1 MENNLKKYKE
11 KRNLAV
17 TPEPSGKIKKRAG
30 KERKF
35 SVQLHYAR
43 SRHFD
48 FRLEWE
54 GVLLSWAVPKGPSFN
69 PLDKRLAVR
78 VEDHPVDYADFE
90 GVIPKG
96 EYGGGTVLL
105 WDEGT
110 WTPTG
115 DFDAGLENGSL
126 KIRLKGKRLK
136 GDWALVRL
144 KSDSA
149 KNDSE
154 NWLLIKEKDSFAKDS
169 AGITGKEK
177 SVKSGLA
184 GSGIAKQND
193 LTARKIPFDR
203 ADLMLARRASAPP
216 AQDGWV
222 YEIKYDGY
230 RIAAYA
236 QNGQV
241 RLFTRNGKDFSE
253 KLPSVAQ
260 AIKALANG
268 RALVLDGEAIIADDD
283 GRSDFQALQRHF
295 RLQDER
301 QPVYMVF
308 DLLALDGEDLR
319 SLPLIRRKQRLEKL
333 LTSAPDEIRF
343 SSHVE
348 GKGQECFDAAK
359 ELGLEGIIGKK
370 ADSLYSGSRN
380 GDWIKLKCY
389 NRQEFVV
396 GGYVRTAK
404 KTDGLSAVLL
414 GYFKN
419 GSLIYAGRAGTGFGS
434 AEAKALLKQF
444 KPAKTEKCPFS
455 AAPPIK
461 KDETAFWLKPQ
472 FVAEIQFAEWTNE
485 NVLRQASYKGL
496 REDKSARD
504 VTIEKPSPPRL
515 SDEASA
521 DGDTICGVKISSP
534 QRLVYSSPPLS
545 KSEVAQYYAA
555 AAERMLKYAGERIV
569 SVVRC
574 HEGVS
579 KACFFKK
586 HPVGQ
591 NDGIG
596 ITEIK
601 NSEGESGEYYY
612 IKNKTGLIYE
622 VQLGTVE
629 FHVWGS
635 RVENA
640 EKPDIMVFDLDPDE
654 KLPAEKVRQGAR
666 DVKKVLDGLGLKSFL
681 KVSGGKGY
689 HIVVPLLPDAD
700 WKKVSEFSKRVAEA
714 AEKKWPERYTS
725 NIRKEKRKGKIFID
739 WGRNGR
745 GSTSVAPYSLRA
757 RAGAKVSMPV
767 AWSELDSVLPDGI
780 GLNDALARLKKPD
793 PWRNFFN
800 VRQSISDIA
809 DEPRRNS

>member
-1 MENNLKKYKE
+1 METYLKKYKE
-11 KRNLAV
+11 KRNFAV

-193 LTARKIPFDR
+193 LTARKIPFER

-260 AIKALANG
+260 AIKALAKG

-404 KTDGLSAVLL
+404 K
-414 GYFKN
+414 
-419 GSLIYAGRAGTGFGS
+419 
-434 AEAKALLKQF
+434 
-444 KPAKTEKCPFS
+444 P
-455 AAPPIK
+455 
-461 KDETAFWLKPQ
+461 
-472 FVAEIQFAEWTNE
+472 
-485 NVLRQASYKGL
+485 
-496 REDKSARD
+496 
-504 VTIEKPSPPRL
+504 
-515 SDEASA
+515 
-521 DGDTICGVKISSP
+521 
-534 QRLVYSSPPLS
+534 
-545 KSEVAQYYAA
+545 
-555 AAERMLKYAGERIV
+555 
-569 SVVRC
+569 
-574 HEGVS
+574 
-579 KACFFKK
+579 
-586 HPVGQ
+586 
-591 NDGIG
+591 
-596 ITEIK
+596 
-601 NSEGESGEYYY
+601 
-612 IKNKTGLIYE
+612 
-622 VQLGTVE
+622 TV
-629 FHVWGS
+629 
-635 RVENA
+635 
-640 EKPDIMVFDLDPDE
+640 
-654 KLPAEKVRQGAR
+654 
-666 DVKKVLDGLGLKSFL
+666 
-681 KVSGGKGY
+681 
-689 HIVVPLLPDAD
+689 
-700 WKKVSEFSKRVAEA
+700 
-714 AEKKWPERYTS
+714 
-725 NIRKEKRKGKIFID
+725 
-739 WGRNGR
+739 
-745 GSTSVAPYSLRA
+745 
-757 RAGAKVSMPV
+757 
-767 AWSELDSVLPDGI
+767 
-780 GLNDALARLKKPD
+780 
-793 PWRNFFN
+793 
-800 VRQSISDIA
+800 
-809 DEPRRNS
+809 

>member
-1 MENNLKKYKE
+1 METNLKKYKE
-11 KRNLAV
+11 KRNFAV

-193 LTARKIPFDR
+193 LTARKIPFER

-216 AQDGWV
+216 AQDSWV

-260 AIKALANG
+260 AIKALAKG

-333 LTSAPDEIRF
+333 LNSAPDEIRF

-348 GKGQECFDAAK
+348 GKGKECFDAAK

-472 FVAEIQFAEWTNE
+472 FVAEIQFAEWTAE

-496 REDKSARD
+496 RADKSARD
-504 VTIEKPSPPRL
+504 VTIEKPSLPRL
-515 SDEASA
+515 SDEAAA

-622 VQLGTVE
+622 VQHGTVE

-809 DEPRRNS
+809 DEPRPNS